1 MNERRAYFESF
12 ADEWDKMFT
21 AQDLEVLE
29 FLVDSFAIKKGHRV
43 VDLGCGTGV
52 LFDLL
57 RRKVGEKGMVVG
69 VDFSTRM
76 LHKAKM
82 NFPFPNIIAIDG
94 DVEDMPLRSDF
105 FDIAI
110 SFAAFAHFSRQETV
124 ITEAAR
130 ILKPGGSFNI
140 IHLYSSKEIVE
151 EHHRTG
157 GPVAEDAVPDPKK
170 LKKLFEDHDFK
181 DIKVTD
187 HPGLYLAVGIKK

>member
-1 MNERRAYFESF
+1 MNERKAYFESF

-29 FLVDSFAIKKGHRV
+29 FLIDSFAIKTGNRV

-57 RRKVGEKGMVVG
+57 RRKVGEKGMIVG
-69 VDFSTRM
+69 VDFSSRM

-82 NFPFPNIIAIDG
+82 NFPFSNIIAIDG

-110 SFAAFAHFSRQETV
+110 SFAAFAHFPRQEAV

-140 IHLYSSKEIVE
+140 IHLSSSKEMVE
-151 EHHRTG
+151 EHHRVG
-157 GPVAEDAVPDPKK
+157 GPVAEDSVPDAKK
-170 LKKLFEDHDFK
+170 LQKLFQDHNFK

-187 HPGLYLAVGIKK
+187 HPGLYLAIGIKQ

>member
-1 MNERRAYFESF
+1 MNERKAYFESF

-21 AQDLEVLE
+21 AEDLEVLE
-29 FLVDSFAIKKGHRV
+29 FLIDSFDIKEGNRV

-52 LFDLL
+52 LFDFL
-57 RRKVGEKGMVVG
+57 RRKVGDSGMIVG

-82 NFPFPNIIAIDG
+82 NFPFTNIVAIDG

-105 FDIAI
+105 FDVAI
-110 SFAAFAHFSRQETV
+110 SFASFAHFPHQEDV

-140 IHLYSSKEIVE
+140 IHLSSSKEMVA
-151 EHHRTG
+151 EHHRVG
-157 GPVAEDAVPDPKK
+157 GPVAEDSVPTASQ
-170 LKKLFEDHDFK
+170 LRKLFKDHNFTN
-181 DIKVTD
+181 IKVTD
-187 HPGLYLAVGIKK
+187 HPGLYLAIGIKE